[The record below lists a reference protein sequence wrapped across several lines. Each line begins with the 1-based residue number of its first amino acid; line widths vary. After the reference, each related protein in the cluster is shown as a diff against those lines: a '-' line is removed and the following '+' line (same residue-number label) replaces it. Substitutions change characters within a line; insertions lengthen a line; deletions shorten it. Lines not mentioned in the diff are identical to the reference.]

1 MSTMTSEQVMENAQK
16 RAERAPEFAKI
27 ARQRVQHKSDGGIHS
42 VKRGRSKSRVQE
54 AAAHTEVAKPAA
66 KRWMRASALP
76 SVPNPPGFYC
86 EWVRKDNQV
95 RGDLENLVAHLSEG
109 WEFARKSDF
118 PGKVLP
124 TQRLTDHGE
133 CIGNASSILM
143 KITESMKAERD
154 AYYRQRR
161 NAATK
166 AVGQK
171 DPAPEGVSHVSM
183 PIVEDV
189 NRSSTNMQRMKARRS
204 PVRVAADV

>member
-1 MSTMTSEQVMENAQK
+1 MSTMTSEQVSEAALK
-16 RAERAPEFAKI
+16 REQGKPEFARQ
-27 ARQRVQHKSDGGIHS
+27 ARQNRSKKSDGGVHA
-42 VKRGRSKSRVQE
+42 VRRTQARSRLQE
-54 AAAHTEVAKPAA
+54 AAAHTEVAKPPV
-66 KRWMRASALP
+66 KRWQKASALP
-76 SVPNPPGFYC
+76 QLEAPAGLFIEY
-86 EWVRKDNQV
+86 VRKDNQT

-143 KITESMKAERD
+143 KITTSMKAERD
-154 AYYRQRR
+154 AYYRKRR

-166 AVGQK
+166 AVGEK

-189 NRSSTNMQRMKARRS
+189 NRTSSNMQRMKARRS